1 MPTLLLVN
9 LLVLYHRKHI
19 FLTFFHSF
27 FIIFGIINIGDDK
40 MNQYIKNAG
49 KGLLVIFIYFAM
61 SAFQTLPFALL
72 GVDISAAPQ
81 FLRVIYLIAYELLMI
96 SFMIIIFRDRLTE
109 KWIDFKKNHRIYFK
123 KYFKYWFLLLGLMMI
138 SNAAIM
144 TLTNDISGADNQ
156 NAIIDM
162 FGNAPFYTY
171 LSAVVFAP
179 IVEEL
184 VFRESIRMII
194 PKYNILF
201 ILVSGFI
208 FGGMHVLGAPNLEQF
223 LYIIP
228 YSIPGLIFA
237 YVLAKSDNI
246 FNTIGLHFVHNGILM
261 AVQVLVLLLG

>member
-1 MPTLLLVN
+1 MPTLLSVN
-9 LLVLYHRKHI
+9 LFVLYHRKHI
-19 FLTFFHSF
+19 FLTLFHSF
-27 FIIFGIINIGDDK
+27 FTIFGIMNIGDDK
-40 MNQYIKNAG
+40 MNYIKNIG

-61 SAFQTLPFALL
+61 SAFQTLPFNLL

-96 SFMIIIFRDRLTE
+96 SLIFIIYRDRLIE
-109 KWIDFKKNHRIYFK
+109 KWNDFKKNHRIYFQ
-123 KYFKYWFLLLGLMMI
+123 KYFKYWFLLLGLMML
-138 SNAAIM
+138 SNGIIM
-144 TLTNDISGADNQ
+144 MITNDASGAENQ
-156 NAIIDM
+156 NQIIEM

-171 LSAVVFAP
+171 ISAVVFAP
-179 IVEEL
+179 IIEEL

-208 FGGMHVLGAPNLEQF
+208 FGGMHVLGAPNLAQF

-237 YVLAKSDNI
+237 YVLVKSDNI
-246 FNTIGLHFVHNGILM
+246 FNTIGLHFVHNGMLM
-261 AVQVLVLLLG
+261 AVQVVVLLLG